1 MSKRQRRLEKARQA
15 KYTTVRAATRVV
27 VDEAAANID
36 WGAGHTV
43 IVEDTI
49 VRPPDAPA
57 AGGHGEVP
65 VPVVAAKSPGITW
78 DDVIGQEEAKAAL
91 IDAIETPIVH
101 ADLFRAYGQRHSKG
115 VLLYGPPGCGKT
127 LLAKAAAASFAAL
140 QPKVIAKAPE
150 PNYYVGIGFMFGPP
164 QAARPA
170 SDDAFIYL
178 KGPELKS
185 MWHGKTEEN
194 IRDLFTRARNYHK
207 ATGCRS
213 LVFVDEA
220 ETLMGHRD
228 TIGQHS
234 VPTFLAEM
242 DGLSDNGPFLIL
254 ATNRQDALDPA
265 IVRPGRI
272 DRKIE
277 VKRPTQDD
285 ARDILALN
293 LRHCV
298 VQQTIEEISDRAAA
312 SLYSG
317 QHVVHAFNGPNGVAF
332 NFTLDRLVSGA
343 VVAGI
348 VRQAIAVAMRRD
360 ISCGASVPS
369 GVSHAD
375 MDQAIA
381 SACEAEKKMNHS
393 DEIGRWAAEMAIDHI
408 KSCSHCGGTER
419 QAVPAN

>member
-1 MSKRQRRLEKARQA
+1 MSKRTRRAEAARQA
-15 KYTTVRAATRVV
+15 KYTTVRAATRMIGV
-27 VDEAAANID
+27 VDEAANVD
-36 WGAGHTV
+36 WGTSHTV
-43 IVEDTI
+43 IIEDTI

-57 AGGHGEVP
+57 AGGMGEVP
-65 VPVVAAKSPGITW
+65 VPVVAAKPPGITW

-101 ADLFRAYGQRHSKG
+101 AGLFAAYGQKHSKG
-115 VLLYGPPGCGKT
+115 VLLYGSHGCGKT
-127 LLAKAAAASFAAL
+127 LLAKAAATAFAAL
-140 QPKVIAKAPE
+140 QPKMPPKKQE
-150 PNYYVGIGFMFGPP
+150 PNYGIMFTFGPP
-164 QAARPA
+164 AEPA
-170 SDDAFIYL
+170 PSRNDAFIYL

-242 DGLSDNGPFLIL
+242 DGLSENGPFLIL

-277 VKRPTQDD
+277 VKRPTQEN

-298 VQQTIEEISDRAAA
+298 VQGALEDIAERAAA

-317 QHVVHAFNGPNGVAF
+317 QHVVHAFNGPDGVAF

-343 VVAGI
+343 VVAGV

-360 ISCGASVPS
+360 IAAGAKVPS

-375 MDQAIA
+375 MDVAIA
-381 SACEAEKKMNHS
+381 SACEAEKKMNHN
-393 DEIGRWAAEMAIDHI
+393 DEITRWAAEMAIDHV
-408 KSCSHCGGTER
+408 KGCSHCGGTER
-419 QAVPAN
+419 RPVPAN